1 MKRLR
6 MILTLVVLGL
16 VAALAIGC
24 EASSSDKPRNNSA
37 YIYSPSGKKLAEYHG
52 DVDVDYIHSYAV
64 VYIEGKKVKY
74 QNAVVVY
81 EEDK

>member
-6 MILTLVVLGL
+6 MIITLVVLG
-16 VAALAIGC
+16 VIATLAVGC
-24 EASSSDKPRNNSA
+24 EESNSDKTRNNSV
-37 YIYSPSGKKLAEYHG
+37 YIYSPSGEKLAEYHG
-52 DVDVDYIHSYAV
+52 DVDVDYIQSYAI